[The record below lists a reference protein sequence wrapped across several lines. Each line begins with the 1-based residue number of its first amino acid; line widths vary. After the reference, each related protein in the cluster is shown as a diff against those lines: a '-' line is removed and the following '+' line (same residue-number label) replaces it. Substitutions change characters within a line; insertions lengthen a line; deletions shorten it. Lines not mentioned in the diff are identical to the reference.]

1 MQEGAIA
8 YQLDPRKCDRF
19 SLTAASLFNLSKVLQ
34 ESRTSVMDAVVCRLE
49 LLRRHSIMTFPR
61 K

>member
-8 YQLDPRKCDRF
+8 YQLDPRKWDRF

-34 ESRTSVMDAVVCRLE
+34 ESRTCCRTP
-49 LLRRHSIMTFPR
+49 H
-61 K
+61 